1 MAGEIPPLRNK
12 QAGQLMVCRHNT
24 GQNKT
29 IADVASG
36 TTHAHTLVASVCAAA
51 ASDVDALIGNGGVG
65 VMNVSRSIR
74 KEWDR
79 AILIVFA
86 TVMLAVCISPALTSA
101 TYIPPDPTDLVNT
114 TGRYW
119 VNYTWQ
125 AGSGWHLITG
135 EADGGFYGYNRT
147 GSSWQ
152 SDGVIVSGLPDV
164 GNYSAPAVFRK
175 GDEWHLITGEADG
188 GFYGYNWTGS
198 SWQSDG
204 VIVSGLPDADL
215 PDAADHLKP
224 TVFRKDEEWYLIAG
238 AADGGFYG
246 YTWTGSSWQSDGGIV
261 SGLPDVGNYSAPTVF
276 RKGAEWHLITGEAD
290 GRFYGYNRTGSSW
303 QSDGMIISGL
313 PDVRDGSTPAVFDMG
328 GNVTDSYNISVNG
341 TWYNGTTNM
350 SINETIGSGGW
361 LNITIW
367 AWNTSGTGTL
377 SAVCI
382 SDTVQAPKD
391 PISTF
396 GLVGSVPTGGRDG
409 IYPPGWLETPTP
421 AVTAT
426 KAPTPST
433 TVTAT
438 AAPPGEYVTA
448 TKASTKAKPAAEGTT
463 TTTPAKSAP
472 GFTAAFVIAGML
484 AVAYAMMRRRA

>member
-1 MAGEIPPLRNK
+1 MGY
-12 QAGQLMVCRHNT
+12 RHNT
-24 GQNKT
+24 GQNET

-36 TTHAHTLVASVCAAA
+36 TTDAHTLVASVCAAA

-65 VMNVSRSIR
+65 VMKVSRSIR

-79 AILIVFA
+79 AILIAFA
-86 TVMLAVCISPALTSA
+86 TVMLVVCISPVLTSA

-152 SDGVIVSGLPDV
+152 SDSGIVSGLPDI
-164 GNYSAPAVFRK
+164 GTCSAPTVFRK
-175 GDEWHLITGEADG
+175 GDEWYLIAGEADG

-198 SWQSDG
+198 SWQSDSA
-204 VIVSGLPDADL
+204 IISDLPDADL

-224 TVFRKDEEWYLIAG
+224 TVFRKGGEWYLVAG
-238 AADGGFYG
+238 AGDGGFYG
-246 YTWTGSSWQSDGGIV
+246 YNRTGSSWQSDSGIV
-261 SGLPDVGNYSAPTVF
+261 SDLPDVGNYSAPTVF
-276 RKGAEWHLITGEAD
+276 RKGDEWYLVAGAAD
-290 GRFYGYNRTGSSW
+290 GGFHGYNWAGSSW
-303 QSDGMIISGL
+303 QSDGVIASGL
-313 PDVRDGSTPAVFDMG
+313 PDAMDGSTPAVFDMG

-341 TWYNGTTNM
+341 TWYNGTTNTF
-350 SINETIGSGGW
+350 INETIGSGGW

-377 SAVCI
+377 SAVYI
-382 SDTVQAPKD
+382 SDNVQAPKD
-391 PISTF
+391 LLSTF
-396 GLVGSVPTGGRDG
+396 GLVGSVPTGGSG
-409 IYPPGWLETPTP
+409 GSGGTYPPGWLETPTP

-433 TVTAT
+433 TATAT
-438 AAPPGEYVTA
+438 SAPPGEYVTA
-448 TKASTKAKPAAEGTT
+448 TKASTKAKPAAAKATEAAAEGTAT
-463 TTTPAKSAP
+463 GTAKNGLP
-472 GFTAAFVIAGML
+472 GFTAVFVITGML
-484 AVAYAMMRRRA
+484 AVAYAMMRRSG